1 MTYCAVEEFSGRW
14 QVKHFPR
21 TLPMINAVE
30 THSEDKSLRK
40 TKVLSLTLLFMEYNM
55 KVKKLDVKSTLRQK
69 SWEPEP

>member
-1 MTYCAVEEFSGRW
+1 
-14 QVKHFPR
+14 
-21 TLPMINAVE
+21 MINAVE